1 MNMEYDDIFTPK
13 QAKQRFHEL
22 LDGLMARVKEDDP
35 LAYVL
40 QVGDVEVIDRAL
52 DRLGEL
58 EATEMPAVNQLQ
70 LDIFADK

>member
-1 MNMEYDDIFTPK
+1 MNNPFTPK

-40 QVGDVEVIDRAL
+40 QAGDVEVIDRAL

-58 EATEMPAVNQLQ
+58 EATEMPAANQLQ
-70 LDIFADK
+70 LDIFTDK